1 MQENTI
7 HLRPLLRAYLLPK
20 LYKEDHNFSLSPI
33 LSLMLDT
40 RYSAKKLQAWRAS
53 TTDLIHQNESR
64 KHYKSASQ
72 VRFWLPTP
80 YPNVFWRKS
89 NVITTTYD

>member
-40 RYSAKKLQAWRAS
+40 RYSAKKLQA
-53 TTDLIHQNESR
+53 
-64 KHYKSASQ
+64 
-72 VRFWLPTP
+72 
-80 YPNVFWRKS
+80 
-89 NVITTTYD
+89 